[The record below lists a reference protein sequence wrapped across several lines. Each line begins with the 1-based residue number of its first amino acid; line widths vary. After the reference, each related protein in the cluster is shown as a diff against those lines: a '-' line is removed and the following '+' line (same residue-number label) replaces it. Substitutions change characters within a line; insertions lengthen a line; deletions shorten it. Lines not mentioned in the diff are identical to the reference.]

1 MTIWFDNP
9 QKLSFNLK
17 FAGPVI
23 AKYIF
28 AYRPGFTQLR
38 VSGVTEVFQRTRAL
52 GNVFGSMHTHL
63 ANAVRCSVRYA
74 HGECC
79 PPTSKTPPV
88 SVVDS

>member
-52 GNVFGSMHTHL
+52 GNVFGSMHITRQMQSVAQFVTHTVNV
-63 ANAVRCSVRYA
+63 A
-74 HGECC
+74 